1 MTKLIVNAIGVL
13 EHSQTDL
20 NKPPTPFYFYREGEK
35 YQEIRKYSLC
45 PHFSCR
51 DFASEW
57 LCS

>member
-20 NKPPTPFYFYREGEK
+20 NKPPTPFDREGEK

-45 PHFSCR
+45 PHFSCPG
-51 DFASEW
+51 FAS
-57 LCS
+57 